1 MTWEISGHDWAVDLL
16 KGHIQRGEVRHA
28 YLFSG
33 AAGIGKRTLALR
45 FAQALNCPSPLAPG
59 EPCRTCRVCRQIE
72 QMSHVDLSVVQ
83 SEGEGMVLKV
93 DQARELQQTLALLP
107 RELPYRVALLLRFH
121 EANASAQNALL
132 KTLEEPPARAIL
144 LITATS
150 PEELLPT
157 IVSRCE
163 VLRLRPL
170 APEACAQVLIKR
182 GVPAEEAQW
191 LAHLSGGRPGYALN
205 LHAQPDL
212 LEARR
217 RTLEDLLHLLG
228 APRRERFAYAERL
241 TASRGKERER
251 LLQTLPLWLSFWRD
265 VMICA
270 SGSGLS
276 LTHLDFAEQIQR
288 VAEQVGLARAAF
300 VTRRLEEH
308 LQRLESNPN
317 MRLLVEMSLL
327 EMPRLVEEVSAVPRE

>member
-1 MTWEISGHDWAVDLL
+1 MTWDISGHDWAVDLL
-16 KGHIQRGEVRHA
+16 KGHIRRGEVRHA

-33 AAGIGKRTLALR
+33 PAGIGKRTLALR
-45 FAQALNCPSPLAPG
+45 FAQALNCPAPLAPG

-83 SEGEGMVLKV
+83 SEGEGMILKV
-93 DQARELQQTLALLP
+93 DQARELQQTLAMTP
-107 RELPYRVALLLRFH
+107 RELPYRTALLLRFH

-132 KTLEEPPARAIL
+132 KTLEEPPSRAIL

-150 PEELLPT
+150 PEDLLPT

-170 APEACAQVLIKR
+170 APEACTPVLMSHGI
-182 GVPAEEAQW
+182 PEEKARL
-191 LAHLSGGRPGYALN
+191 LAHLAGGRPGYALT
-205 LHAQPDL
+205 LHEQPAL
-212 LEARR
+212 LEARQHL
-217 RTLEDLLHLLG
+217 LEDLLHLLS

-251 LLQTLPLWLSFWRD
+251 LLQALTLWLSFWRD
-265 VMICA
+265 ILLCA
-270 SGSGLS
+270 SGSGVP
-276 LTHLDFAEQIQR
+276 LTHLDYDAQVQR
-288 VAEQVGLARAAF
+288 VAQQVGLERAAS
-300 VTRRLEEH
+300 VTRRLEEN

-317 MRLLVEMSLL
+317 MRLLAEITLL
-327 EMPRLVEEVSAVPRE
+327 EMPRLPEDFSAVPRE